1 MYFTLNWGR
10 RQSHSYPT
18 FTDILFLPTDSEE
31 PNSVAG
37 WCWGAVTLTALPS
50 SSGRTNVPQAYSM
63 FRWAD
68 NIFKCIFKGKK
79 NHFLLLLPLQWFA
92 FNHVI
97 CSEISNNIKG
107 KQMVWDGCGF
117 FFFFFLKTG
126 RFWNVR
132 ISCQRTWKQ
141 RKCWGTLSKRAQTK
155 IIERS

>member
-117 FFFFFLKTG
+117 FFFFFSKRVDFEMWEYPAREPESKENAG
-126 RFWNVR
+126 VH
-132 ISCQRTWKQ
+132 CQRELRQK
-141 RKCWGTLSKRAQTK
+141 
-155 IIERS
+155 